1 MTQNSQNNI
10 EGKKKRNRVGL
21 LTLPNFKL
29 IMKSY
34 LFIEEN
40 PHVSGDV
47 QVKPVS
53 FKSRLCIQQIAGT
66 SGYPYAEE

>member
-1 MTQNSQNNI
+1 
-10 EGKKKRNRVGL
+10 
-21 LTLPNFKL
+21 
-29 IMKSY
+29 MKSY

-66 SGYPYAEE
+66 SGYPYAEEWSWTPSLHHMSELSPNESNT